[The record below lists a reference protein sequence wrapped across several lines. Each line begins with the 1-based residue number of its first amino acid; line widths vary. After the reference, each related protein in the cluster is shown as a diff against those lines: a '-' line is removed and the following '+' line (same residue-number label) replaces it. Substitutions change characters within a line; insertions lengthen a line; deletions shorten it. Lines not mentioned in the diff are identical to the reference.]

1 MKLLRLYCHLSIVFT
16 VVFIICMIIDDYVFI
31 EKFTSKI
38 IWDDLLWILFIWGI
52 NYIVYF
58 FFFSL
63 IYWMMILFIHLIR
76 ANRKQV

>member
-58 FFFSL
+58 FFFFIDL
-63 IYWMMILFIHLIR
+63 LDDDFIYTF
-76 ANRKQV
+76 NKGQS

>member
-1 MKLLRLYCHLSIVFT
+1 
-16 VVFIICMIIDDYVFI
+16 MIIDDYVFI